1 MPAPSDSPSTEVK
14 ALDILAIAAHRDDV
28 EQTCGGTLLKMA
40 ERGYRTG
47 ILDLTRGE
55 MGTRGSAED
64 REREAAEA
72 ARILKTAW
80 RGALDI
86 PDGRVE
92 NTWENK
98 LKVARVL
105 REQRPRVVILPYWKG
120 RHPDHYTASTLGYE
134 ACFLAGLRKLA
145 VSSQPSAVSTTGS
158 VTLTGEDPRR
168 FTGTSVS
175 ESLEPHRPF
184 KIIYATLYYDVRP
197 TFVVDIT
204 DQFEA
209 RFQSLMAYKTQF
221 SDQEA
226 GKDLFPAQK
235 EIRTRI
241 EAMARFYGMLG
252 GVEFAEPFLQKEVG
266 LVEDL
271 MMIPVKS
278 I

>member
-1 MPAPSDSPSTEVK
+1 MSSSRDSSAAGSEP
-14 ALDILAIAAHRDDV
+14 LDVLAIAAHRDDV

-55 MGTRGSAED
+55 MGTRGSGQD

-72 ARILKTAW
+72 ARILKTTW

-92 NTWENK
+92 NTWDNK

-134 ACFLAGLRKLA
+134 ACFLAGLKKLDCGAA
-145 VSSQPSAVSTTGS
+145 VAAAVVAG
-158 VTLTGEDPRR
+158 VPPA
-168 FTGTSVS
+168 TSKETAVHGAA
-175 ESLEPHRPF
+175 PHRPF
-184 KIIYATLYYDVRP
+184 KIIYATLYYDIRP

-204 DQFEA
+204 EQFEA

-226 GKDLFPAQK
+226 GKDLFPAHK
-235 EIRTRI
+235 EIRSRI

-252 GVEFAEPFLQKEVG
+252 GVEFGEPFLQKEVG

-271 MMIPVKS
+271 LLIPVKS

>member
-1 MPAPSDSPSTEVK
+1 MPAPTGSSPSGSPP
-14 ALDILAIAAHRDDV
+14 LDILAIAAHRDDV

-72 ARILKTAW
+72 ARILRTTW

-98 LKVARVL
+98 LKVARML

-134 ACFLAGLRKLA
+134 ACFLSGLKKLDCSAAVPAAVVAGVPPATPKA
-145 VSSQPSAVSTTGS
+145 ASSKDASAT
-158 VTLTGEDPRR
+158 
-168 FTGTSVS
+168 
-175 ESLEPHRPF
+175 PHRPF

-209 RFQSLMAYKTQF
+209 RFRSLMAYKTQF

-252 GVEFAEPFLQKEVG
+252 GVEYAEPFLQKEVG
-266 LVEDL
+266 LVDDL
-271 MMIPVKS
+271 LMIPIKS

>member
-1 MPAPSDSPSTEVK
+1 MTN
-14 ALDILAIAAHRDDV
+14 LDILAIAAHRDDV
-28 EQTCGGTLLKMA
+28 EQTCGGTLLKMV
-40 ERGYRTG
+40 ERGHRTG

-55 MGTRGSAED
+55 MGTRGSAGD

-72 ARILKTAW
+72 ARILKVEW

-86 PDGRVE
+86 LDGRVE

-120 RHPDHYTASTLGYE
+120 RHPDHYTASMLGYE
-134 ACFLAGLRKLA
+134 ACFLAGLKKLA
-145 VSSQPSAVSTTGS
+145 LSSQPSAVSTTVG
-158 VTLTGEDPRR
+158 LP
-168 FTGTSVS
+168 TSS
-175 ESLEPHRPF
+175 ASSSFEGDLSPHRPF

-204 DQFEA
+204 EQFEA

-221 SDQEA
+221 SDQDA

-235 EIRTRI
+235 EIRNRV

-266 LVEDL
+266 LVDDL
-271 MMIPVKS
+271 MMVPVKS